1 MNRFVIVGLGNFG
14 ASAAESLYAQGHE
27 VIAIDQNPAA
37 VDRAARF
44 VTRAVVGDG
53 RDRALLDRI
62 GADGSD
68 AGIVSTGDD
77 LTAAIL
83 ATLALRDLNVP
94 RIISKVTSEEAAR
107 VMQRVGADETI
118 FPERESGMALAMRL
132 VSGNVFNYFDLGA
145 GYSVQEMRVPTQWH
159 GRSLLDLNLRQTER
173 VTVIAVHDIVRD
185 TLHIPPEP
193 NAPLTENDTL
203 LLAGLN
209 GDLARLAQ
217 R

>member
-14 ASAAESLYAQGHE
+14 AAAAESLYAQGHE
-27 VIAIDQNPAA
+27 VIAIDQDPAA

-53 RDRALLDRI
+53 RDRTLLDRI

-173 VTVIAVHDIVRD
+173 VTVIAVHDICLLYTSPSPRD
-185 TLHIPPEP
+185 
-193 NAPLTENDTL
+193 
-203 LLAGLN
+203 
-209 GDLARLAQ
+209 
-217 R
+217 

>member
-14 ASAAESLYAQGHE
+14 AAAAESLYAQGHE
-27 VIAIDQNPAA
+27 VIAIDQDPAA

-53 RDRALLDRI
+53 RDRTLLDRI

-145 GYSVQEMRVPTQWH
+145 GYSVQEMRVPTAWH
-159 GRSLLDLNLRQTER
+159 GRSIMDLNLRQTER

-193 NAPLTENDTL
+193 NAPLTEHDTL